1 MAGYRSSSGEDEDD
15 ERSLGLS
22 HHKFSQ
28 PDHVK
33 MVLKSEALKLRVMYF
48 VVYAEKAAIAITRFF
63 QHLPKF
69 LSE

>member
-1 MAGYRSSSGEDEDD
+1 MAGYKSSSGDEDD
-15 ERSLGLS
+15 ERSLGLA

-48 VVYAEKAAIAITRFF
+48 VVYAEKAVIATRRFF
-63 QHLPKF
+63 RNVPKF
-69 LSE
+69 LSQ